1 MVTPRVF
8 AEQYFTALRAL
19 LDRVPLDAV
28 AALLSEVEAAWAE
41 HRRIFLIGNGGSA
54 ATASHFALDLSKG
67 TRPDPWTGRPIQAI
81 ALTDSVPFVTAWAN
95 DTDYVHIF
103 SEPLRALGT
112 AGDRLI
118 AISASGNSPNIL
130 EAVNTAHALGMR
142 VVALTG
148 CSGGVLAAL
157 ADVAL
162 TIPSHEY
169 GLVEDLHLALNHILT
184 GYMRE
189 RLADTPPAAD
199 RVALGGLGVIV

>member
-28 AALLSEVEAAWAE
+28 AALLAEVEAAWAE

-67 TRPDPWTGRPIQAI
+67 TRPHPWTGRPIQAI
-81 ALTDSVPFVTAWAN
+81 ALTDSVPLVTAWAN

-112 AGDRLI
+112 A
-118 AISASGNSPNIL
+118 
-130 EAVNTAHALGMR
+130 
-142 VVALTG
+142 
-148 CSGGVLAAL
+148 
-157 ADVAL
+157 
-162 TIPSHEY
+162 
-169 GLVEDLHLALNHILT
+169 
-184 GYMRE
+184 
-189 RLADTPPAAD
+189 
-199 RVALGGLGVIV
+199 